1 MHPNTISTNLELVNS
16 LPLKD
21 RKYFEFQ
28 NFFKKIRRKIDV
40 NCKNFFKKNPKYI
53 NEPNSKR
60 NHKVKNVRKAIF
72 NEIISIILFMIS
84 YFFYFLSLKRC
95 YDGEDACPS
104 NTSWITFIIVTC
116 SISIVINAVLFAL
129 MIYNKISSLNLIHFT
144 IIYILFYVYSH
155 DAICE
160 DHGYYNFVAFFSLLW
175 FSILM
180 VLFIH
185 GIIIFAKSRYK
196 YFLFTILLLIII
208 FSIIIYYINP
218 INCDDWTLGLNNTR
232 LENDINK
239 YGCQIILP
247 KACTY
252 KILSSTQDFS
262 KITNLDCTIG
272 KRNARKTLLETIRSP
287 YVNKNTKRFG
297 FPKTNND
304 EVGGLDGKD
313 RWVLLNYTYDNV
325 IDMDYITKD
334 LKYYPE
340 KIVDFTKNE
349 NGELIVN
356 LTYND
361 TLSKERKKL
370 EKNVVPYSN
379 NIMILYFD
387 SVSRPNALRQLKKT
401 MSFIEKFM
409 TYKGSHHEKFP
420 NENHHSF
427 QFFKYHA
434 FKMFTPG
441 NFPRLFYGNKREV
454 NDLVLITK
462 YLKENGFVTNYCGE
476 ECRKDN
482 TRTFHNMTKSEM
494 YDHQML
500 LCDPNVVEMNK
511 PVKKCLYGNIDTY
524 HLYEYGKQF
533 WVKYKDNR
541 KFSALVTNDAHES
554 SLETLKYSDKI
565 IYNYLTYL
573 YNKNLLKDT
582 TIFLVSDHGATLP
595 SIYYL
600 DDFFQIEGRLPMLFI
615 IVNDRKNVSYYDQ
628 YYHLHKNQQTFVTAY
643 DFYNTV
649 AHLLYGDK
657 YVDIKNKTDDHDTP
671 KSPLGQ
677 SLFNYIDPMSRNPKN
692 YESMDTKYCK

>member
-1 MHPNTISTNLELVNS
+1 M
-16 LPLKD
+16 
-21 RKYFEFQ
+21 
-28 NFFKKIRRKIDV
+28 
-40 NCKNFFKKNPKYI
+40 
-53 NEPNSKR
+53 
-60 NHKVKNVRKAIF
+60 
-72 NEIISIILFMIS
+72 LF
-84 YFFYFLSLKRC
+84 
-95 YDGEDACPS
+95 
-104 NTSWITFIIVTC
+104 
-116 SISIVINAVLFAL
+116 
-129 MIYNKISSLNLIHFT
+129 LI
-144 IIYILFYVYSH
+144 
-155 DAICE
+155 
-160 DHGYYNFVAFFSLLW
+160 
-175 FSILM
+175 
-180 VLFIH
+180 
-185 GIIIFAKSRYK
+185 
-196 YFLFTILLLIII
+196 
-208 FSIIIYYINP
+208 
-218 INCDDWTLGLNNTR
+218 
-232 LENDINK
+232 
-239 YGCQIILP
+239 Q
-247 KACTY
+247 
-252 KILSSTQDFS
+252 
-262 KITNLDCTIG
+262 
-272 KRNARKTLLETIRSP
+272 
-287 YVNKNTKRFG
+287 
-297 FPKTNND
+297 
-304 EVGGLDGKD
+304 
-313 RWVLLNYTYDNV
+313 
-325 IDMDYITKD
+325 
-334 LKYYPE
+334 
-340 KIVDFTKNE
+340 
-349 NGELIVN
+349 
-356 LTYND
+356 
-361 TLSKERKKL
+361 
-370 EKNVVPYSN
+370 
-379 NIMILYFD
+379 ILYFD

-409 TYKGSHHEKFP
+409 AYKGAYHEKFP
-420 NENHHSF
+420 NENYHSF

-462 YLKENGFVTNYCGE
+462 YLKENWFVTNYCDE

-554 SLETLKYSDKI
+554 SLETLKYSDEI
-565 IYNYLTYL
+565 IYNYFTYL

-628 YYHLHKNQQTFVTAY
+628 YYHLHNNQQTFVTAY

>member
-1 MHPNTISTNLELVNS
+1 M
-16 LPLKD
+16 
-21 RKYFEFQ
+21 
-28 NFFKKIRRKIDV
+28 
-40 NCKNFFKKNPKYI
+40 
-53 NEPNSKR
+53 
-60 NHKVKNVRKAIF
+60 
-72 NEIISIILFMIS
+72 
-84 YFFYFLSLKRC
+84 
-95 YDGEDACPS
+95 
-104 NTSWITFIIVTC
+104 
-116 SISIVINAVLFAL
+116 
-129 MIYNKISSLNLIHFT
+129 
-144 IIYILFYVYSH
+144 
-155 DAICE
+155 
-160 DHGYYNFVAFFSLLW
+160 
-175 FSILM
+175 
-180 VLFIH
+180 
-185 GIIIFAKSRYK
+185 
-196 YFLFTILLLIII
+196 
-208 FSIIIYYINP
+208 
-218 INCDDWTLGLNNTR
+218 
-232 LENDINK
+232 ENDINK

-287 YVNKNTKRFG
+287 DVNKNTKRFG

-313 RWVLLNYTYDNV
+313 RWVLLNYTYENV

-409 TYKGSHHEKFP
+409 TYKGAYHEKFP
-420 NENHHSF
+420 NENYHSF

-677 SLFNYIDPMSRNPKN
+677 SLFNYIDPMPRNPKN